1 MGSGVEGSFG
11 MNFFSFVSAGTLTH
25 IFGTA
30 GEVLGVVGRWFD
42 GLHPRR
48 HSVAVSDIS
57 GTSAGCTART
67 SGAARTGPASR
78 SDGQLGSSRSAGVLH
93 RQHSPSFLR

>member
-1 MGSGVEGSFG
+1 VGGGKRSRRVVW

-42 GLHPRR
+42 GLHP
-48 HSVAVSDIS
+48 
-57 GTSAGCTART
+57 
-67 SGAARTGPASR
+67 
-78 SDGQLGSSRSAGVLH
+78 
-93 RQHSPSFLR
+93 